1 MHRRTS
7 KENQDSAEVFLPPSS
22 LGEKLTDAVAADVYH
37 PGFLGPGSY
46 AVLLAQDGEPDQ
58 QREREESVASERS
71 DRELTH
77 QHTLPKPMRYQMVLD
92 VLSTFRHYNT
102 IKDLVLWYSARN
114 QAGVIPA
121 CIAVD
126 AVNAIEALVDKHDL
140 RRKAPSPQLIA
151 QVLETTARPFTISQS
166 LEARDFHILCS
177 GENLRLEMIGFL
189 LATAGRALT
198 FGFGSERFNDLNNKD
213 VKLRFTDEL
222 LRASTTCLF
231 LTTMLATVNDITV
244 WMFYENYVFTI
255 MMCGYAGKYLYSS
268 FREAV
273 LIKTTGPPA
282 WRRIGELATQV
293 YALGIHQDKK
303 CAHAPTWLAE
313 TRRRLFCATYN
324 QDKSI
329 STFLGRPIRISK
341 RYTDVQLPLDLADD
355 EVTGDEETLNAAI
368 QALDADGWN
377 TKGRWLRAS
386 WIVGNSSFFE
396 QLDKLTFPSVCVKS
410 RLNFARKYSNFPLS
424 KLMQMQR
431 LSSCTHSCQY
441 SAAHTNSCRD
451 ISQRIGTTWD
461 MLPKHMSYRKTCWEE
476 DIPTKVCLMLCIVH
490 LTHWY
495 NEFMIQKLLDYSP
508 LTLNTALL
516 RVSIDL
522 LSNTLTMGTI
532 RDRSYDVHR
541 DMLHCVLLFGIPA
554 ASVLAAALREQHQ
567 TGQQFPAE
575 VSRSEIIRML
585 SVLISHLDAAA
596 YLENS
601 GAGHG
606 EANYN
611 LCRKASK
618 VFTKIIDTVLDPKTV
633 EEYTPA
639 SDQLGLDL
647 GLDFFSGAGL
657 DGFQGMDFPGM
668 KIGPGTNGNAADAGM
683 DWGALGQW
691 NAWSGLV

>member
-255 MMCGYAGKYLYSS
+255 MMCGYAG
-268 FREAV
+268 
-273 LIKTTGPPA
+273 PPA

-386 WIVGNSSFFE
+386 WIRLRQKSLEFREEILEFSFIKIDANAE
-396 QLDKLTFPSVCVKS
+396 AQLL
-410 RLNFARKYSNFPLS
+410 
-424 KLMQMQR
+424 
-431 LSSCTHSCQY
+431 
-441 SAAHTNSCRD
+441 D

-461 MLPKHMSYRKTCWEE
+461 MLPKHMRYRKTCWEE